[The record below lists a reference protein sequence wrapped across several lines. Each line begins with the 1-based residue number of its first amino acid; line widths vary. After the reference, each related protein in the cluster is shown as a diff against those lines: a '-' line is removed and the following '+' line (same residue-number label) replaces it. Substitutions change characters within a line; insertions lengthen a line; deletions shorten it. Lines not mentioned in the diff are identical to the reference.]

1 VNKSPHLETR
11 RIRLRQIGEGD
22 FHTLFKWRNTE
33 KFRIFLH
40 HHTNEISFEEFCG
53 EFERDSEAY
62 KYQYLIEKKDRRAP
76 VGFTYV
82 DTFSEQYKSCFINLF
97 IDERFEGR
105 GYGID
110 AYVCFVLFL
119 FQQEGLQKLFAHA
132 FDFNY
137 HSISVIKNLGMR
149 QLQGNIT
156 KINRQGKER
165 SILCFA
171 ADQSIVPRL
180 TCINEY
186 LSEARPQIAFQQN
199 F

>member
-1 VNKSPHLETR
+1 VNTSAHLETR

-22 FHTLFKWRNTE
+22 LHTLFKWRNTE

-40 HHTNEISFEEFCG
+40 HHTNEISFEEFCE

-62 KYQYLIEKKDRRAP
+62 KYQYLIEKMESKVP

-82 DTFSEQYKSCFINLF
+82 DTFSEKYKSCFINLF

-119 FQQEGLQKLFAHA
+119 FQHEGLQKLFAHA

-149 QLQGNIT
+149 QLQGNVTNI
-156 KINRQGKER
+156 IREGKER

-171 ADQSIVPRL
+171 ADQNIVPRL
-180 TCINEY
+180 MRIKEF
-186 LSEARPQIAFQQN
+186 LSETRTQVVFQQT